1 MSKTNK
7 RQTQQPQKI
16 GGKVKAFF
24 CKLWAGIKA
33 FFCRLWARI
42 KEFFRKKIVALK
54 RSPQTIPLVMLAV
67 AFIYYSF
74 NLTSMS
80 NTTNKIN
87 TDGMGLSQ
95 FAIMLLSILSI
106 VCMLNAFPKRKKAN
120 VPMVVLLFVMM
131 GIIIYC
137 DIHYMG
143 SITSGISRADHPIPA
158 DDNILFARSMLSVH
172 VVLEC
177 VCAALVA
184 LLPVY
189 SKLLRKINTSVAV
202 VDNGNMAD
210 IELTD

>member
-7 RQTQQPQKI
+7 QPVQQAKKNGGKGKAILSKI
-16 GGKVKAFF
+16 GAFF
-24 CKLWAGIKA
+24 RKLGAG
-33 FFCRLWARI
+33 I
-42 KEFFRKKIVALK
+42 KEFFRKKVVALK
-54 RSPQTIPLVMLAV
+54 RSPQTIPMLMLAV
-67 AFIYYSF
+67 AFIFYSF

-87 TDGMGLSQ
+87 TSGMGLAQ
-95 FAIMLLSILSI
+95 FVIMLLSILSF
-106 VCMLNAFPKRKKAN
+106 VCILNAFPKRKKAN
-120 VPMVVLLFVMM
+120 VPMVILLFVMM

-137 DIHYMG
+137 DFHYMDC
-143 SITSGISRADHPIPA
+143 ITDALTREKSPIPA
-158 DDNILFARSMLSVH
+158 EDYILFARTMLRVH
-172 VVLEC
+172 VIMEA

-202 VDNGNMAD
+202 VDNGNMAN

>member
-7 RQTQQPQKI
+7 RPVRQPQKN
-16 GGKVKAFF
+16 GGKVKAILSKIGAFF
-24 CKLWAGIKA
+24 RKLWAG
-33 FFCRLWARI
+33 I
-42 KEFFRKKIVALK
+42 KEFFRKKVVALK
-54 RSPQTIPLVMLAV
+54 RSPQTIPMVMLAV
-67 AFIYYSF
+67 AFVFYSC
-74 NLTSMS
+74 NLTCMS

-87 TDGMGLSQ
+87 TNGMGLAQ
-95 FAIMLLSILSI
+95 FAIMLLSILSF
-106 VCMLNAFPKRKKAN
+106 VCILNAFPKRKKAN

-137 DIHYMG
+137 DIHYMDA
-143 SITSGISRADHPIPA
+143 ITSALTHKENPIPPE
-158 DDNILFARSMLSVH
+158 DYILFARTMLRVH

-202 VDNGNMAD
+202 VDNGNMES